1 MKLTLI
7 QDEIDAGSLDRTR
20 GQKRCPTCPLA
31 LMFTRAV
38 GEPCAVGVFSV
49 WRVSKWSR
57 FVDLPPKMQTAVG
70 RFDSGCQLVPQ
81 TFDFPDESWAKLI
94 GGAV

>member
-7 QDEIDAGSLDRTR
+7 QIDIDAGSLERTR

-38 GEPCAVGVFSV
+38 GEPCAVGGSSV
-49 WRVSKWSR
+49 WRVGHWSR
-57 FVDLPPKMQTAVG
+57 FVDLPPKMQTAVW
-70 RFDSGCQLVPQ
+70 RFDTGCRVDPQ
-81 TFDFPDESWAKLI
+81 TFDFPDESWAQLI
-94 GGAV
+94 GGGA

>member
-7 QDEIDAGSLDRTR
+7 QDEIDAGSLERTR
-20 GQKRCPTCPLA
+20 GQKRCATCPMA

-38 GEPCAVGVFSV
+38 GEPCGVGVFSV
-49 WRVSKWSR
+49 WRDSNSLL
-57 FVDLPPKMQTAVG
+57 FIELPPQMQTAVG
-70 RFDSGCQLVPQ
+70 RFDTGCQLVPQ

-94 GGAV
+94 GGGA